1 MNPANTV
8 PACHDSSTEP
18 HGAAPKW
25 AALGNDVVVPLP
37 QRHVKVAVVRTQAQI
52 PEGHV
57 LVRDHNSPHD
67 LVLADDQVIDL
78 AEGNVFYS
86 LAACDVCPRQECSSP
101 AKLAYFVDDRAEIT
115 TNGHQMGQSLRDLFS
130 LPTHARLIRDFESP
144 TDIEVKPADTAYF
157 ADGPVFVTREVESR
171 LHITVNHREF
181 GEADGVKSPMAG
193 FEIASLV
200 FAENPR
206 ATRVRWQNH
215 EGREVGLD
223 EIIDLRPCDEFHV
236 TRCEVVG
243 GYEQSRVDREL
254 ELLRAGGAKVTLL
267 TAPVPAVIYHDLPTR
282 PGHEVPATDVL
293 VPLPEGYPGS
303 MLDFAYLPDGS
314 PLIGRVVGS
323 PQDPRITALDR
334 VWRQISYHPH
344 NGGGGPAWNP
354 TKHGLHT
361 YLGELLS
368 WLFNAK

>member
-8 PACHDSSTEP
+8 PACHDPSTEH

-25 AALGNDVVVPLP
+25 AALGNDLVVPLP
-37 QRHVKVAVVRTQAQI
+37 QRHVKVAVIKTQAQI
-52 PEGHV
+52 PDGHV
-57 LVRDHNSPHD
+57 VVRDHNSPHD

-86 LAACDVCPRQECSSP
+86 LAACDVRPRQECSSP

-144 TDIEVKPADTAYF
+144 TDIEVMPADTAYF

-171 LHITVNHREF
+171 LHITVNHRVF

-193 FEIASLV
+193 FEVAALV

-267 TAPVPAVIYHDLPTR
+267 TTPVPAVIYHDLPTR